1 MDLFAVLG
9 PEDLVAR
16 LYMKNA
22 FRLLSVHDYDYS
34 FIGFTSLGKIFLN
47 KCLPFGCSIS
57 CSIFEKCSTFVEW
70 LHRQEAKSINVVHF
84 LDNFLVAG

>member
-1 MDLFAVLG
+1 MDMLAVLG

-34 FIGFTSLGKIFLN
+34 LIGFIILG
-47 KCLPFGCSIS
+47 
-57 CSIFEKCSTFVEW
+57 
-70 LHRQEAKSINVVHF
+70 
-84 LDNFLVAG
+84 NFRNDIC